1 MPELSPASIARLATC
16 DERLQLIFKIVG
28 SVYPCVVTQGHRG
41 QAEQDA
47 AFAAGHSKLR
57 WPNGN
62 HNSKPSRAVDAAPTP
77 IDWKDAARFHRF
89 AFFVLGVGHAL
100 GIRLRWGGGWDDNR
114 DGDVGDLNPPKSFN
128 DLPHFELV
136 D

>member
-1 MPELSPASIARLATC
+1 MPELSPTSTQRLATC
-16 DERLQLIFKIVG
+16 DPRLRRVFAAVG
-28 SVYPCVVTQGHRG
+28 QIYPCTVITGHRG
-41 QAEQDA
+41 QAEQNA
-47 AFAAGHSKLR
+47 AFASGASQKK

-62 HNSKPSRAVDAAPTP
+62 HNSNPSRAVDVAPLP
-77 IDWKDAARFHRF
+77 VNWKDIAAFHRF

-100 GIRLRWGGGWDDNR
+100 GVKLRWGGGWDDNR
-114 DGDVGDLNPPKSFN
+114 DGDIGDLNPPKSFN